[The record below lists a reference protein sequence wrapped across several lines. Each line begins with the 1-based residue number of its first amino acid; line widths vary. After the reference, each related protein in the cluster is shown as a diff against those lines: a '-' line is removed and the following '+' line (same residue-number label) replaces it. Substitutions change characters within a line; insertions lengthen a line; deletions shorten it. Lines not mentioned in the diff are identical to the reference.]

1 MRNSATAFFLMGLI
15 AALVGL
21 SGLTGLAA
29 AAADTIAV
37 VFLLL
42 SAIGFLMR
50 LAGWLP
56 DHRRLRSR
64 R

>member
-21 SGLTGLAA
+21 SLTGIGAA
-29 AAADTIAV
+29 VAYTIAV

-50 LAGWLP
+50 LGGWLP
-56 DHRRLRSR
+56 DHVRLRSKR
-64 R
+64 